1 MKSLDQVDS
10 FTKEVSG
17 HILHTISGVDSTL
30 YKDHELAKI
39 QNVVGA
45 YGVCIVFMGFLPLQG
60 YNKRLVDYLVEL

>member
-17 HILHTISGVDSTL
+17 HILHTISGVAITRPRYS
-30 YKDHELAKI
+30 ELVKM
-39 QNVVGA
+39 QRDVGA

-60 YNKRLVDYLVEL
+60 YNKRLVDSLVEL